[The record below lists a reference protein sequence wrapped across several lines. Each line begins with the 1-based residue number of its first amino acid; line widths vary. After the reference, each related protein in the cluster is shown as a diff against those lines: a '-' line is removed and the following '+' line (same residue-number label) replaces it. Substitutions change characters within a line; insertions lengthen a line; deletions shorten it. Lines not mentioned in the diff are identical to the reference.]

1 MIYKKASIIKM
12 NEEIIRLP
20 IIPLKETNVYPGTV
34 IPIIVGLPPTL
45 AAVEYAVKH
54 CDSRLIC
61 LTLKADTDQ
70 GRDYPDTD
78 DVYRDGFIAQIIQI
92 IKMPNQK
99 LRILLGGRQKVCV
112 DTIINSE
119 FLMGEGRIIPE
130 EYTNHLEAQAIKDKL
145 KSECIGFWK
154 LTRKAKPELLEHID
168 NLDNPFE
175 LLYFIVMNI
184 ELTTQERQA
193 IITENDFLR
202 KARTVLRKMAEKS
215 EYIKLQ
221 KSIDN
226 EVYGRINKLQREH
239 YLSEQLKTIH
249 KELGLESDAATEVQ
263 EFKEKMKKLDMS
275 EEAQKAVNEELK
287 KLMRIPPHSPEY
299 YVVYNYL
306 TWIFDLPW
314 QKPEIKK
321 IDILEAEKILDEDH
335 YGLEKIKQRILEYLA
350 VIQFNVNSKAQI
362 LCFIG
367 PPGVGK
373 TSLGKS
379 IARAL
384 GREFIRLSVG
394 GVSDEAEIRGHRK
407 TYIGSM
413 PGIIIQSLKKAGTT
427 NTLIMIDEI
436 DKLGKDFKGDP
447 SSALLEVLDPE
458 QNNTFRDHFL
468 DFGFDLSNVFFI
480 TTANN
485 QATIPLPLQDR
496 MEIIKLSSY
505 TEHEKTAIAKGYLIP
520 KKIKEFATEGKLNL
534 HIPEKTIKEIIRNY
548 TAEAGVRELER
559 NLNALFRKTI
569 MKHLKKEV
577 KKTVAIDTK
586 RLKEFLGTPI
596 FTDKDLQR
604 KDAIGIA
611 YGMAWTPVGGEIL
624 PVEATCFPG
633 TGKFQMTGNIGK
645 VMNESAKAAISL
657 THKNYEKWGIA
668 IDNFKKIDLHIHIPE
683 GAVPKDGPS
692 AGITLTIA
700 IVSLLAGVPVDHKV
714 AMTGEISLTGRI
726 LPIGGLTEKVVAAQR
741 YGFTKVILPEGNR
754 KNWDDLKPE
763 AKKGINFVF
772 VETVEDVIAEL
783 GLTKNNGV

>member
-1 MIYKKASIIKM
+1 MT
-12 NEEIIRLP
+12 NENVRLP
-20 IIPLKETNVYPGTV
+20 IIPLKDTNIYPGTV

-45 AAVEYAVKH
+45 AAVEYAVKY
-54 CDSRLIC
+54 CDNKLIC
-61 LTLKADTDQ
+61 LALKADAPQ
-70 GRDYPDTD
+70 SSEYPEPEDM
-78 DVYRDGFIAQIIQI
+78 YRDGFIAQIIQI

-99 LRILLGGRQKVCV
+99 IRILLGGRQKVCV
-112 DTIINSE
+112 ESIVNNE
-119 FLMGEGRIIPE
+119 FLIGEGQIIHE
-130 EYTNHLEAQAIKDKL
+130 EYNDQLEAQAIKDKL
-145 KSECIGFWK
+145 KTECLNFWR
-154 LTRKAKPELLEHID
+154 LTRKAKPELLDHID

-184 ELTTQERQA
+184 DLTIQERQA

-202 KARTVLRKMAEKS
+202 KARTVLRKIAEKS

-226 EVYGRINKLQREH
+226 QVYGQISKLQREH

-249 KELGLESDAATEVQ
+249 KELGLESDAGTEVQ
-263 EFKEKMKKLDMS
+263 EFKEKMKKLHMS
-275 EEAQKAVNEELK
+275 EEAEKAVNEELK

-314 QKPEIKK
+314 EKPEIKK
-321 IDILEAEKILDEDH
+321 IDIVEAEKILDEDH

-350 VIQFNVNSKAQI
+350 VMQFNVNSKAQI
-362 LCFIG
+362 LCFVG

-394 GVSDEAEIRGHRK
+394 GVTDEAEIRGHRK

-413 PGIIIQSLKKAGTT
+413 PGIIMQSLKKAGTI

-505 TEHEKTAIAKGYLIP
+505 TEHEKTAIAKDYLIP
-520 KKIKEFATEGKLNL
+520 KKIREFATEGKLAI
-534 HIPEKTIKEIIRNY
+534 HIPEKSIKEIIRSY

-559 NLNALFRKTI
+559 NLNAIFRKTI
-569 MKHLKKEV
+569 MKYLKKEV
-577 KKTVAIDTK
+577 KKTISIDAK

-604 KDAIGIA
+604 KDAVGIA

-633 TGKFQMTGNIGK
+633 TGKFLMTGNIGK

-657 THKNYEKWGIA
+657 THRNYEKWGIT

-700 IVSLLAGVPVDHKV
+700 LISLLSQIPIDHRV

-726 LPIGGLTEKVVAAQR
+726 LPIGGLTEKIVAAQR
-741 YGFTKVILPEGNR
+741 YGFTKVILPESNR
-754 KNWDDLKPE
+754 KHWEDIKPE
-763 AKKGINFVF
+763 AKKGIKFVF
-772 VETVEDVIAEL
+772 VETVEEVMTEL
-783 GLTKNNGV
+783 GLIKRQCVLI